1 MITPRRP
8 PSIIESFNFAI
19 EGIIHVLRTQRNMRI
34 HFAIAIG
41 VLVAALAFDV
51 SRLELIALL
60 LAIAFVLIAEMVN
73 TAIEAAVDVAS
84 TSFDPMA
91 KLAKDIGAGAVL
103 IAAVNAIAVGY
114 LVFSGQVADESSR
127 LLDRL
132 SEAPA
137 ELTLVALVLTTALV
151 IAMKALSGRGSPLR
165 GGWPSGH
172 AAVAFAG
179 WMAVTLLLDDTE
191 HRFLVSSLAL
201 IMALLV
207 AQTRIE
213 AGVHST
219 LEVASGGLLGALVTL
234 VVFQGFSA

>member
-1 MITPRRP
+1 VIAPRRP
-8 PSIIESFNFAI
+8 PSIIESFNYAI

-51 SRLELIALL
+51 TRLELIALL

-73 TAIEAAVDVAS
+73 TAIEATVDVAS